1 MEHTP
6 RSNFVV
12 FHDLEEAPR
21 RSQSSRQLPNGS
33 LSHRPSD
40 SNGMRAS
47 MEPLTSAD
55 AKSVILRANA
65 PPTYSGSFEDIMKQ
79 IRAKNYTNQQFQRIQ
94 EQTAMNRNTLFFSN
108 ISPSF
113 YEASY
118 LQVAQETSLNRVR
131 ICFGVGLLALLLY
144 YSYEYSSGEWSPYS
158 VKGIAVG
165 RTATDQTLL
174 IIGTFGV
181 ILPSFLVGILLTF
194 IPFGRRQLESITAVV
209 FFVVGVFMIVKKP
222 IEKSKG
228 PVIPLLILLIPVFG
242 ITRMRFARSCCVGWS
257 FIILYLT
264 IMCIARNLVPAKNT
278 FDTYTDILYQTIN
291 YGISVIGGMVSQ
303 YRQELLRRRNFCLQL
318 PFSGTMDSDVIEAI
332 KTEKF
337 SRHSLMKTWNLE
349 FRDEMVEEC
358 FYRHWYLID
367 PFPYENPNAGSLH
380 QRVFTTIR
388 FAVLTLSLTQAVLL
402 LQDVKFLKIMRDQA
416 IDPSDF
422 TYALL
427 LRFGITVPL
436 YLCSALFMY
445 VLGKSFYHKWVT
457 EAEEAKNAALRNVY
471 NNAID
476 VPDDSIA
483 EKTYGSIRMKLVVNT
498 AQIRNATQNRI
509 LDLLINKGGYVRS
522 SQIFSSLVIACH
534 VACMGSILL
543 IVSSTN
549 QILPAGVSSGKPKP
563 VYFMGFLNAVLF
575 AHRSGF
581 RVRFI
586 YATYTTLLV
595 GVGIVIAA
603 IIAKSVWIEYAGFMV
618 VILVLGMMI
627 SYEEEHLR
635 RSFFI
640 LKSIRILEFEEW
652 FAVVLR
658 IQGWVK
664 ESIRKRLLNVRRKAQ
679 SERTCNES
687 TPPIVNT
694 SMQMTQAAKFGV
706 YAQLVNLAIGIVDL
720 LTSWAH

>member
-1 MEHTP
+1 MESTP
-6 RSNFVV
+6 RSNFVA
-12 FHDLEEAPR
+12 FEDLENAPK
-21 RSQSSRQLPNGS
+21 RSQSRQVRHTNS
-33 LSHRPSD
+33 CRPSD
-40 SNGMRAS
+40 STNTRAS
-47 MEPLTSAD
+47 IEPLTSAD

-65 PPTYSGSFEDIMKQ
+65 PPKYSGSFEDIMNQ

-94 EQTAMNRNTLFFSN
+94 EQTAMNRNTLSFSN
-108 ISPSF
+108 VSPFF

-131 ICFGVGLLALLLY
+131 ICFGVGFIALLLY
-144 YSYEYSSGEWSPYS
+144 YSFEFSRGAWSPYS
-158 VKGIAVG
+158 MEGVSVG
-165 RTATDQTLL
+165 RNPSDQTLIL
-174 IIGTFGV
+174 IGTFGL

-194 IPFGRRQLESITAVV
+194 VPFGRRNLENITAIV
-209 FFVVGVFMIVKKP
+209 FFIVGVLMIVKKP

-242 ITRMRFARSCCVGWS
+242 ITRMRFVRSCLVGWS
-257 FIILYLT
+257 FIVLYLC
-264 IMCIARNLVPAKNT
+264 IMCVSRNLVPARRT

-318 PFSGTMDSDVIEAI
+318 PFSGTLDSDVIEAI
-332 KTEKF
+332 KTDKF

-349 FRDEMVEEC
+349 FRDVEVEES

-402 LQDVKFLKIMRDQA
+402 LQDVKFLKIMRDEA

-445 VLGKSFYHKWVT
+445 ILGKSFYHKWVT
-457 EAEEAKNAALRNVY
+457 EAEEAKNAALGRVC
-471 NNAID
+471 AVD
-476 VPDDSIA
+476 VDDSA
-483 EKTYGSIRMKLVVNT
+483 GEKTYGSIRMKVVVNT
-498 AQIRNATQNRI
+498 VQIRNATQNRI

-522 SQIFSSLVIACH
+522 SQVFCSMVIACH

-549 QILPAGVSSGKPKP
+549 QTLPAGVSKGKPKP

-603 IIAKSVWIEYAGFMV
+603 IIDANSVWIEYAGFMV

-652 FAVVLR
+652 FTVVLR

-664 ESIRKRLLNVRRKAQ
+664 ENIRKKLQNVRRKAQ
-679 SERTCNES
+679 KEHPEMEVEV
-687 TPPIVNT
+687 VNT
-694 SMQMTQAAKFGV
+694 SMQMTQAAKFGM
-706 YAQLVNLAIGIVDL
+706 YAQLVNLAVGIIDL
-720 LTSWAH
+720 VTS